1 MQPLPPLDEHDYLLR
16 GDNKDASPTRD
27 VNMEAAYLHVLTDL
41 IQSVGVAIAGFVV
54 WWRPD
59 WEIADPVCTLLFS
72 ILVLYSTVGLIGRV
86 IAILFEGVPAHVS
99 PIESFPI

>member
-1 MQPLPPLDEHDYLLR
+1 
-16 GDNKDASPTRD
+16 
-27 VNMEAAYLHVLTDL
+27 MEAAYLHVLTDL